1 MSLYGSRPW
10 PWLACI
16 TTTHASLPRR
26 HFARSEAGLS
36 TSWVLYCRSLR
47 TPLFIRLQLS
57 HAPSFCILVVSP
69 LNPLHIFPSLVHP
82 GLTSSIDLFRPVCA
96 CLVTFWRHITFYLH
110 LPPKFLGACLC
121 PVHRGCLRLAVIIR
135 TAPFAE
141 FFRLSCI
148 LGLTKIIGAYECK

>member
-1 MSLYGSRPW
+1 MLPW

-47 TPLFIRLQLS
+47 TPLFILLQLS

-69 LNPLHIFPSLVHP
+69 LNPLHIFPSLVYP
-82 GLTSSIDLFRPVCA
+82 GLTSSIDLFRPVCVRI
-96 CLVTFWRHITFYLH
+96 LLLSGGILLFISIS
-110 LPPKFLGACLC
+110 PPKFLGACLC
-121 PVHRGCLRLAVIIR
+121 PVHQGCLRLAVIIR

-148 LGLTKIIGAYECK
+148 LSLTKIIGAYECK